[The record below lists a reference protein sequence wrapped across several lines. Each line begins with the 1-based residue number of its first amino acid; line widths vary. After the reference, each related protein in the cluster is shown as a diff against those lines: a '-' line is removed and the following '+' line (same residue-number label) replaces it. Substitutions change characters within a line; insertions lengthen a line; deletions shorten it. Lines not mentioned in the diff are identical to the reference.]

1 MNVWMIATTVL
12 LVGLLPCLWVA
23 MRGTIMSALAALELA
38 STITTLALLMIAQ
51 GLRRDPFMD
60 LALVSAILSFA
71 GRPDLR
77 PLPGALGVSVGDVAV
92 AVLLALGV
100 ASALMGAL
108 GLVASRNPY
117 DQLHFTG
124 PATVIGPVAIAAAVL
139 VEEPL
144 SSAGI
149 KAVLVALIMVATGPI
164 LLHATARAARI
175 REHGRWVVLPEEL
188 KTKEGPSKS
197 SRP

>member
-1 MNVWMIATTVL
+1 M
-12 LVGLLPCLWVA
+12 
-23 MRGTIMSALAALELA
+23 
-38 STITTLALLMIAQ
+38 
-51 GLRRDPFMD
+51 
-60 LALVSAILSFA
+60 
-71 GRPDLR
+71 
-77 PLPGALGVSVGDVAV
+77 SVGDVAV

-144 SSAGI
+144 SSAGV

-175 REHGRWVVLPEEL
+175 RERGRWVVLPAEL

>member
-1 MNVWMIATTVL
+1 
-12 LVGLLPCLWVA
+12 
-23 MRGTIMSALAALELA
+23 
-38 STITTLALLMIAQ
+38 
-51 GLRRDPFMD
+51 
-60 LALVSAILSFA
+60 VSA
-71 GRPDLR
+71 
-77 PLPGALGVSVGDVAV
+77 GDVAV

-108 GLVASRNPY
+108 GLLASRDPY

-149 KAVLVALIMVATGPI
+149 KAVLVALVMLATGPI
-164 LLHATARAARI
+164 LIQATARAARV
-175 REHGRWVVLPEEL
+175 RERGRWVVLPEEL
-188 KTKEGPSKS
+188 KTKEGPSRS
-197 SRP
+197 SKP

>member
-1 MNVWMIATTVL
+1 M
-12 LVGLLPCLWVA
+12 
-23 MRGTIMSALAALELA
+23 
-38 STITTLALLMIAQ
+38 
-51 GLRRDPFMD
+51 
-60 LALVSAILSFA
+60 
-71 GRPDLR
+71 
-77 PLPGALGVSVGDVAV
+77 SVGDVAV
-92 AVLLALGV
+92 AALLALGV

-175 REHGRWVVLPEEL
+175 RERGRWVVSREEL
-188 KTKEGPSKS
+188 KTREGPSKS
-197 SRP
+197 SKP

>member
-1 MNVWMIATTVL
+1 MN
-12 LVGLLPCLWVA
+12 
-23 MRGTIMSALAALELA
+23 
-38 STITTLALLMIAQ
+38 
-51 GLRRDPFMD
+51 
-60 LALVSAILSFA
+60 A
-71 GRPDLR
+71 GDI
-77 PLPGALGVSVGDVAV
+77 AV

-100 ASALMGAL
+100 ASALTSAL

-149 KAVLVALIMVATGPI
+149 KAVLVALIMLATGPVLI
-164 LLHATARAARI
+164 HATARAARV
-175 REHGRWVVLPEEL
+175 RERGRWVVLPEEL
-188 KTKEGPSKS
+188 KAKEGSSKS
-197 SRP
+197 SKP